1 MISYRGTPVA
11 EGVAAGELYLP
22 DALAPASP
30 SPGDPIAA
38 ITETEVRAAFT
49 AVASERAALAATLRA
64 AGREHEADIVEIG
77 ALIAADPA
85 LSGPVLETMT
95 LPAAGTSPA
104 AAYGTD
110 TAVPLPDA
118 DGADTKA
125 GVPLSVAVAA
135 VQDAAEAQA
144 AILESLPDPDLAQR
158 AGDVR
163 QIGAAVVA
171 RLTGGTVLP
180 PPDGPF
186 ILVRREVDP
195 ADLIRLADA
204 AAAADPASGRR
215 TGTLVGAVS
224 VAGGASSHAAIVAR
238 GLGLPMLTGVDAE
251 VLAARAAGT
260 EGRPGRPAL
269 LDATAGS
276 LVIDPDPAD
285 LERAEAHQVLAR
297 VSAETREP
305 GPLSATGFQGRVATA
320 DGELVTVLCNVA
332 SAAETRLGLANGAA
346 GVGLLRTEIPF
357 THAAGWPTRAEHLAQ
372 LAPILGCLRGR
383 RAVVRLLDFAGDK
396 IPPFPGAE
404 GLPAFL
410 AAPGALAAQLA
421 AILEA
426 GADAEL
432 AIMIPMVRSLD
443 EVDHVRRELAA
454 AAKTAGVDAP
464 PLGMMVELAATAAA
478 AAAFAPHAD
487 FFSIGTNDLTAD
499 VLRRARVALRPSD
512 ASERSVL
519 SAIAHV
525 TRVAGE
531 AGIGLS
537 VCGDAA
543 ADESVLPLLLGVG
556 VRTVSVGAA
565 NVSKVGNWITR
576 TDASKAVIPDARL
589 RFVPDFRR
597 GSSGKRG
604 QRQRAPAVRG
614 RTGPRRRGRRRG
626 RERPRGPP

>member
-1 MISYRGTPVA
+1 MVSYRGTPVA

-22 DALAPASP
+22 DAPAPASP
-30 SPGDPIAA
+30 SPGDPVAA
-38 ITETEVRAAFT
+38 LTERDVRAAFT
-49 AVASERAALAATLRA
+49 AVAAERATLAATLRA
-64 AGREHEADIVEIG
+64 AGREHEAGIVEIG

-85 LSGPVLETMT
+85 LSGPALETMT
-95 LPAAGTSPA
+95 LPTAGTSPA
-104 AAYGTD
+104 APDGPD
-110 TAVPLPDA
+110 TAVPLPDG
-118 DGADTKA
+118 DGPDTKA

-135 VQDAAEAQA
+135 VLAAAEAQA

-171 RLTGGTVLP
+171 RLTGGALPP

-204 AAAADPASGRR
+204 AGAGDPDGGRQ

-238 GLGLPMLTGVDAE
+238 GLGLPMLTGVAPE
-251 VLAARAAGT
+251 VLAARGADSDRHPA
-260 EGRPGRPAL
+260 RLAL
-269 LDATAGS
+269 LDATGGT
-276 LVIDPDPAD
+276 LIIDPDPAN
-285 LERAEAHQVLAR
+285 LKRAEADRELAR
-297 VSAETREP
+297 VSAETRDP
-305 GPLSATGFQGRVATA
+305 GPFSPTGFQGRVTTA

-357 THAAGWPTRAEHLAQ
+357 THAAGWPTREEHLAR

-426 GADAEL
+426 GAGTDL

-443 EVDHVRRELAA
+443 EVEHIRRELAA
-454 AAKTAGVDAP
+454 AAKAAAVDAP

-478 AAAFAPHAD
+478 AAGFAPHVD

-499 VLRRARVALRPSD
+499 VLGRARVALRPAD
-512 ASERSVL
+512 ASERTVV
-519 SAIAHV
+519 AAVAHV

-556 VRTVSVGAA
+556 VRTISVGAA
-565 NVSKVGNWITR
+565 NVSKVGHWITR
-576 TDASKAVIPDARL
+576 VDASKVAIPD
-589 RFVPDFRR
+589 
-597 GSSGKRG
+597 G
-604 QRQRAPAVRG
+604 Q
-614 RTGPRRRGRRRG
+614 
-626 RERPRGPP
+626 